1 MTVAP
6 PLGRPGPLLAPGAGW
21 TVAPYLTVVALSFAA
36 SLVLIATLA
45 AGRGAVDLRERL
57 VGSATVVV
65 RAAGLESPDAAA
77 ARAAERLDA
86 MAGVARAW
94 PLEAAGPD
102 PLIARLVDGKSNGG
116 APRLIAVQFKAG
128 AAPSAVSLSRA
139 LQADGLD
146 AGVDDHR
153 PMTSP
158 LMRAAGLAGLTAAA
172 LLAVIMAALGI
183 VAAFATHRRIAGQRE
198 LVDLLGLAGATD
210 GFIGSLFAAGA
221 ARGAAWAG
229 VAGAVA
235 AALAVAAWRLAG
247 PADEA
252 IGGEGLA
259 FAWTNLAAAAPWPL
273 IAAAVGALAARL
285 AVRVGSRGAP

>member
-1 MTVAP
+1 MTVAQP
-6 PLGRPGPLLAPGAGW
+6 RGRPGPVLAPRAGR
-21 TVAPYLTVVALSFAA
+21 TVAPVLIVAALSFAA
-36 SLVLIATLA
+36 SLILIATLA
-45 AGRGAVDLRERL
+45 AGRGALELRERL

-77 ARAAERLDA
+77 ARTAERLEA
-86 MAGVARAW
+86 TAGVARAW
-94 PLEAAGPD
+94 PLEAAGAD
-102 PLIARLVDGKSNGG
+102 PLIARLMDGKSNGG
-116 APRLIAVQFKAG
+116 APRLIAVQFRAG

-158 LMRAAGLAGLTAAA
+158 LARAAGLAGLTVAA
-172 LLAVIMAALGI
+172 LLAVIMAALGTM
-183 VAAFATHRRIAGQRE
+183 AALATRRRIAAQRE
-198 LVDLLGLAGATD
+198 LVDLLGLAGASD
-210 GFIGSLFAAGA
+210 GFIGSLFATEA

-229 VAGAVA
+229 AAGAVA
-235 AALAVAAWRLAG
+235 AALAVAAWRLAD

-285 AVRVGSRGAP
+285 AVRANMRGAP